1 MRKCGYCGANIPENK
16 DRCPNCGAPAPEEER
31 IEETAADEL
40 PAAEEEEADEEA
52 EEEAGAVGC
61 LKSLVSLGITIYL
74 LWRLI
79 DAVFF
84 SD

>member
-1 MRKCGYCGANIPENK
+1 MRKCGYCGANIPEGG

-31 IEETAADEL
+31 IEETADDEL
-40 PAAEEEEADEEA
+40 PAEEEDEAREEA
-52 EEEAGAVGC
+52 EEETSAWGC
-61 LKSLVSLGITIYL
+61 LKSLVSSGITIYL

-84 SD
+84 GD